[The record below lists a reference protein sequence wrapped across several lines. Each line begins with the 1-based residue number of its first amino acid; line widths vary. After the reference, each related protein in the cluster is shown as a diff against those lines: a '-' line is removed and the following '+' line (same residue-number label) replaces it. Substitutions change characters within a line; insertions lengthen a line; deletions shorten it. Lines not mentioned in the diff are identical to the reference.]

1 MNNQLE
7 EHILKNYILEC
18 CVDSVESAIEAQ
30 KGGADRVELCSALV
44 IGGLSPSVAMFQKV
58 KEAID
63 IKVHVLLRPRFGDF
77 CYTDYEHEILKEE
90 VKMFRNLGADGVVIG
105 TLKPD
110 GTLNM
115 EQMKELVE
123 AAGEMSITLHRAFD
137 MCVNPVKTLEDAKA
151 LGIHTIL
158 TSGQKNNCING
169 TDLLAKL
176 VEQSNQEIDIM
187 IGGGV
192 DASVIKELH
201 DKTGATSYHM
211 SGKIVVDSDMKY
223 RKEDVN
229 MGVATISEYD
239 IWRTSAKRVAD
250 AKAVLNEIRDIILKR

>member
-1 MNNQLE
+1 MKKFL
-7 EHILKNYILEC
+7 LEC
-18 CVDSVESAIEAQ
+18 CVDSLESAIEAE

-58 KEAID
+58 REAIN
-63 IKVHVLLRPRFGDF
+63 IKIHVLLRPRFGDF

-90 VKMFRNLGADGVVIG
+90 VKMFRELGADGVVIG

-115 EQMKELVE
+115 EQMKELIAE
-123 AAGEMSITLHRAFD
+123 AGTMSITLHRAFD
-137 MCVNPVKTLEDAKA
+137 MCIDPLKTLEDAKQ

-158 TSGQKNNCING
+158 TSGQKNSCING
-169 TDLLAKL
+169 TNLLADL
-176 VEQSNQEIDIM
+176 VENAKDEIDIL

-192 DASVIKELH
+192 DASVIKELYK
-201 DKTGATSYHM
+201 KTGAASYHM
-211 SGKIVVDSDMKY
+211 SGKIVVDSEMQY

-229 MGVATISEYD
+229 MGVATMSEYD
-239 IWRTSAKRVAD
+239 IWRTSAKRVAE
-250 AKAVLNEIRDIILKR
+250 ARNVINEIRDEK

>member
-1 MNNQLE
+1 M
-7 EHILKNYILEC
+7 KDFILEC

-44 IGGLSPSVAMFQKV
+44 IGGLSPSVALFQKV

-77 CYTDYEHEILKEE
+77 CYTDYEHDILKEE
-90 VKMFRNLGADGVVIG
+90 VKMFRELGADGVVIG

-110 GTLNM
+110 GTLNL
-115 EQMKELVE
+115 EQMKELITE
-123 AAGEMSITLHRAFD
+123 AGEMSITLHRAFD
-137 MCVNPVKTLEDAKA
+137 MCENPLKTLEEAKV
-151 LGIHTIL
+151 LGINTIL
-158 TSGQKNNCING
+158 TSGQKNSCIYG
-169 TDLLAKL
+169 SDLLAEL
-176 VEQSNQEIDIM
+176 VEKSNNEIDIL

-192 DASVIKELH
+192 DASIIKELY

-211 SGKIVVDSDMKY
+211 SGKVVVDSEMEY

-229 MGVATISEYD
+229 MGVAAMSEYD
-239 IWRTSAKRVAD
+239 IWRTSSMRVAE
-250 AKAVLNEIRDIILKR
+250 ARRALNEIRDEK